1 MLSFSF
7 FASFPPKGNMLRSN
21 CALKAN
27 GKVITCGR
35 CRKRNYQVS
44 ILFWRK

>member
-1 MLSFSF
+1 MFSLSFRAHS
-7 FASFPPKGNMLRSN
+7 AESYILCKY
-21 CALKAN
+21 CADRIAN
-27 GKVITCGR
+27 EVITCGR